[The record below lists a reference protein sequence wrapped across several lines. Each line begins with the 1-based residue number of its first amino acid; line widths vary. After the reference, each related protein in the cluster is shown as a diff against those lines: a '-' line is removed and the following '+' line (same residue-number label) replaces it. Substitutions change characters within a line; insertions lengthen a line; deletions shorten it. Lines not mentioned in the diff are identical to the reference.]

1 MSVPV
6 IIIITRPPP
15 TGGRAMTSGKERHE
29 FPSADEAIEFL
40 KTLDQCRHYPTEPGT
55 SEN

>member
-15 TGGRAMTSGKERHE
+15 PGGRTALNVEDRHE
-29 FPSADEAIEFL
+29 FPNPQEAIAFL
-40 KTLDQCRHYPTEPGT
+40 EALVDNPKTGNT
-55 SEN
+55 SES